1 MRSSEA
7 ARIGKRCRS
16 AVVVGSEMSV
26 SRAEPGLLPGLGT
39 VFPVEGAVVS
49 GLK

>member
-7 ARIGKRCRS
+7 ARTGKRS
-16 AVVVGSEMSV
+16 PLGGGVGSEMSD
-26 SRAEPGLLPGLGT
+26 SRAEPGPLPGLGT